1 MHQTLTADLHV
12 HSKYSKRPSQWLLQK
27 LGCPES
33 FTEPELIYKTA
44 RYKGMDLVTITD
56 HNVIDGAL
64 AIGHLPGTFISEE
77 ITTYFPED
85 GCKLHVLAY
94 DITEAQHREI
104 QLLRR
109 NVFELVPWLREQ
121 DIVHVLAHPLF
132 AVNERLTIDHLE
144 QCLLLFN
151 TFECNGCRDQL
162 QNEVLQ
168 TMLKHLNRPLM
179 EHLADKHDLP
189 PHGPKPW
196 IKGLTGGSDDHSS
209 LNIGSMYTRITDAD
223 DSSSFL
229 RRVRAGQGTP
239 HGTPAT
245 PQTMAHNLYS
255 IAYQFYKD
263 KSSAADWQKKSEAFR
278 FADAVLDFRNN
289 TPSSLINRMQ
299 GFFGRRKTSLYFRF
313 SEPASLQQ
321 HIIREAEKV
330 IAGDP
335 ALRNCAAG
343 KVRSE
348 RQLEKELFR
357 FVATATDHLFAH
369 LGDRILHSAMGAN
382 IFDIF
387 HTIGSAGSL
396 YSILSPYFVGYGLFS
411 REQTFGEHCLEVFAP
426 GSVPVRELSVAH
438 FTDTFDD
445 VNGVARTL
453 HRQVRLAKTHEKELT
468 ILHCNREETLKGIR
482 GFAPSGSFNVPEYPE
497 LNLTYPPFLRILA
510 HCFEARYSM
519 LLAAT
524 PGPMGLAALAVSK
537 ILGIPIHG
545 TYHTAFPQYV
555 GTLTRDSS
563 LEDMTWKYMAWFYNQ
578 MDTVYAPSKAT
589 KVELVEHGIE
599 PGRIVVYPRGVDSEQ
614 FHPAKANGFYK
625 DRYGIDTPCTMLYAG
640 RVSREKNL
648 DVLAEAFE
656 SVIAGGVD
664 AHLVIV
670 GDGPYREE
678 MAARLKNLPV
688 TFTGYLKGDDLSAAF
703 AGADMFVF
711 PSATDTFGNVVLEAM
726 ASGLPVIATDQGGPR
741 ENITHERTG
750 LIVPA
755 GEHAPLAAAIRSLA
769 ENEPLRSWM
778 GAKARASV
786 ETRTFDTTFLETWE
800 IFQNEIHPVAEP
812 APSIYSAA

>member
-33 FTEPELIYKTA
+33 FTEPELIYTTA
-44 RYKGMDLVTITD
+44 RRKGMDLMTITD
-56 HNVIDGAL
+56 HNVIEGAL
-64 AIGHLPGTFISEE
+64 SIAHLPGTFVSEE

-94 DITEAQHREI
+94 DITETQHREI
-104 QLLRR
+104 QLLRK
-109 NVFELVPWLREQ
+109 NVFELIPWLREQ

-168 TMLKHLNRPLM
+168 TMLREIDRPLI
-179 EHLADKHDLP
+179 ERLADKHDLA
-189 PHGPKPW
+189 PHGTEPW

-209 LNIGSMYTRITDAD
+209 LNIGSMYTAVREAGDVR
-223 DSSSFL
+223 SFL
-229 RRVRAGQGTP
+229 HRVRQGQATP

-245 PQTMAHNLYS
+245 PMTMAHNLYS

-263 KSSAADWQKKSEAFR
+263 KSRVTDWQKKSEAFR

-343 KVRSE
+343 KIQSE
-348 RQLEKELFR
+348 RQLEQEWFR
-357 FVATATDHLFAH
+357 FVATATDRLFAH

-411 REQTFGEHCLEVFAP
+411 REQTFGEQCLEAFAP
-426 GSVPVRELSVAH
+426 GAMPEKDLSVAH

-453 HRQVRLAKTHEKELT
+453 RRQVGLARSHDKKLT
-468 ILHCNREETLKGIR
+468 ILHCNREEELRGIR
-482 GFAPSGSFNVPEYPE
+482 GFRPSGSFEVPEYPE
-497 LNLTYPPFLRILA
+497 LSLTYPPFLRILA
-510 HCFEARYSM
+510 HCFEAGYSM

-537 ILGIPIHG
+537 ILGVPVHG

-555 GTLTRDSS
+555 GKLTGDSS

-578 MDTVYAPSKAT
+578 MDIVYAPSKAT

-614 FHPAKANGFYK
+614 FHPDKDNGVYR
-625 DRYGIDTPCTMLYAG
+625 DRYDIDTPCTMLYAG
-640 RVSREKNL
+640 RISREKNL

-656 SVIAGGVD
+656 KVITSGVE
-664 AHLVIV
+664 AHLVLV

-678 MAARLKNLPV
+678 MASKLKGLPV

-726 ASGLPVIATDQGGPR
+726 ASGLPVIATDRGGPR

-755 GEHAPLAAAIRSLA
+755 GEHAPLAAAIRTLA
-769 ENEPLRSWM
+769 ENEPLRARM
-778 GAKARASV
+778 GAEARSSV
-786 ETRTFDTTFLETWE
+786 ETRTFDATFLETWE
-800 IFQNEIHPVAEP
+800 IFQNEIQPVTAP